1 MKTYKL
7 KQEVISRATRKN
19 EILSVPRKIEMVTL
33 TNQFDANDRVIE
45 LSYEDQF
52 IVLDPV
58 EFKSW
63 EPLINELYE
72 EVTDNG

>member
-19 EILSVPRKIEMVTL
+19 ETLSVPRKIEMVTL

-72 EVTDNG
+72 EVIDNG